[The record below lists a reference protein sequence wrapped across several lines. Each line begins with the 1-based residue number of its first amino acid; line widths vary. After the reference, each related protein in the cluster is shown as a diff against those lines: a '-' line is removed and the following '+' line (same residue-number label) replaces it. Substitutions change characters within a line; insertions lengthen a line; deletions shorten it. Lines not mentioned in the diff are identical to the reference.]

1 MSKKDP
7 WDLTNRPHTKLKLEI
22 YRKYIDSWCAI
33 FKNQY
38 WAKEIFII
46 DCFAGRGYY
55 KDSGKII
62 DGSPLIA
69 IKTAKKFQDLFNSS
83 KNKNKNSFKIKCVF
97 IEENKK
103 CVEKLKDALSPYLAC
118 VDYDIIS
125 ADFNKVICNIV
136 KKISNKP
143 ALFFI
148 DPYGI
153 KPIKKESIFSVVN
166 KNGAKDILFNYI
178 NEGVIRIAGL
188 TRKCMEKKAE
198 DITLKEIKTIT
209 NLTDFLG
216 EEGLDIIDENEI
228 EILKYYVENI
238 IKSNNKNV
246 ESKDK
251 LEVIAF
257 NMPYSH
263 KSDTIYYLLFASR
276 NKNAVKIVKQVYAKS
291 KENDLHGQ
299 RSLFGAKEQLKLHN
313 DFKI

>member
-1 MSKKDP
+1 MPKKDP
-7 WDLTNRPHTKLKLEI
+7 WDLTDRPHTKLKLEI
-22 YRKYIDSWCAI
+22 YKKYLDSWCAI
-33 FKNQY
+33 FKNQH

-46 DCFAGRGYY
+46 DCFAGQGYY
-55 KDSGKII
+55 KDSEKII

-69 IKTAKKFQDLFNSS
+69 VKAAKKFQELFNLSKG
-83 KNKNKNSFKIKCVF
+83 KNKDYFRIKCIF

-103 CVEKLKDALSPYLAC
+103 CVKNLKDTLSPYSDC
-118 VDYDIIS
+118 INYKIIL
-125 ADFNKVICNIV
+125 ADFNKVICDIV
-136 KKISNKP
+136 KKVNNKP
-143 ALFFI
+143 VLFFI

-153 KPIKKESIFSVVN
+153 KPIKKESIFSIVN
-166 KNGAKDILFNYI
+166 KDGAKDILFNYM

-209 NLTDFLG
+209 NLTDFFG
-216 EEGLDIIDENEI
+216 EECLDIIDENEI

-246 ESKDK
+246 DSKNK

-291 KENDLHGQ
+291 KENNLYGQ